1 MKVIVNSSQFVTS
14 ELWHKFFF
22 FFPVVELVC
31 LLLTT
36 CHLTFMKYVTKN
48 IAFIELLKNKT
59 QKQKQFS
66 CNTLYGKTGLKN
78 GRKKAKAQ
86 LS

>member
-22 FFPVVELVC
+22 PVVELVC

-36 CHLTFMKYVTKN
+36 CHSTFMKYVTKN

-66 CNTLYGKTGLKN
+66 CNTLYGETGLKN

>member
-1 MKVIVNSSQFVTS
+1 
-14 ELWHKFFF
+14 
-22 FFPVVELVC
+22 
-31 LLLTT
+31 
-36 CHLTFMKYVTKN
+36 MKYVTKN

-66 CNTLYGKTGLKN
+66 CNTQYGKTGLKN
-78 GRKKAKAQ
+78 GRKKAKAR